1 MDSGMQTETRHWLL
15 LRGLARESGHW
26 GDFIGKLQAAYP
38 NDTISVIDLPGT
50 GVYHQQAS
58 PSSIPAITEIVRD
71 TARQQGLLATPVT
84 VFAVSLGAMVAW
96 QWLQTHPEEI
106 DSAVLVNTSFANLS
120 PVYKRIR
127 WQSFAAFLAVLL
139 QTDIA
144 KRERAIVAL
153 VSNRSSHYQ
162 QTAEQWTA
170 IQQTHPIRFN
180 TFLRQIIAAARY
192 KPSYNRPSKAVLLLN
207 SLGDRLVSP
216 NCSLAIKNHY
226 QLPMYSHPWAGHDL
240 TLDDSDWVL
249 ATLTANWRQ

>member
-1 MDSGMQTETRHWLL
+1 
-15 LRGLARESGHW
+15 
-26 GDFIGKLQAAYP
+26 
-38 NDTISVIDLPGT
+38 
-50 GVYHQQAS
+50 
-58 PSSIPAITEIVRD
+58 
-71 TARQQGLLATPVT
+71 
-84 VFAVSLGAMVAW
+84 MVAW

-106 DSAVLVNTSFANLS
+106 ESAVLVNTSFANLS
-120 PVYKRIR
+120 PVYHRIR

-170 IQQTHPIRFN
+170 IQQAHPIHFN
-180 TFLRQIIAAARY
+180 TFLRQIIAAASY
-192 KPSYNRPSKAVLLLN
+192 KPSYNRPSKAVILLN

-216 NCSLAIKNHY
+216 KCSLAIKNHY
-226 QLPMYSHPWAGHDL
+226 QLPLFSHPWAGHDL

-249 ATLTANWRQ
+249 ATLTVNWRQ